1 MQNQFLR
8 QSILRGEGFS
18 LEGIFGFRYKK
29 AGVML
34 LDLVPA
40 RIVQGDLWTALYS
53 AKSKSLMTAID
64 IGRGTLTYAS
74 SGRQ

>member
-1 MQNQFLR
+1 
-8 QSILRGEGFS
+8 
-18 LEGIFGFRYKK
+18 
-29 AGVML
+29 ML

-40 RIVQGDLWTALYS
+40 RIVQGDLWTALDS

-64 IGRGTLTYAS
+64 RLNAYCGRGTLTYAS